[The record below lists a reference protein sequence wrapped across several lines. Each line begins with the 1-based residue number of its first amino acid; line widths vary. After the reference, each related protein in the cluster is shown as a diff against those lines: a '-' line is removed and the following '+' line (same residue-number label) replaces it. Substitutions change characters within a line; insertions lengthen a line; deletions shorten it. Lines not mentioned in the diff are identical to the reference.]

1 MEESEYLT
9 FLPNRNNINSK
20 TTMSYFPIPRAVLP
34 AGDGAEQIDVLL
46 KLMHD
51 DKGVTVLTAEPQ
63 GCKV

>member
-1 MEESEYLT
+1 
-9 FLPNRNNINSK
+9 
-20 TTMSYFPIPRAVLP
+20 MSYFPIPSAVLP